1 MSKSAGKSLCVD
13 PYFKIMKDSAE
24 IKTVNM
30 DSSGDSGQIK
40 LKKEIGLTSAV
51 AIIVGVIVGSG
62 IFISPKGVLQEAGS
76 VGLSLSV
83 WSMCGV
89 ISLVGALCYAEL
101 GTCIL
106 KSGADYAYIG
116 EAFGHLPAFLYLWV
130 ALVIIMPTGNAITAL
145 TFAKYVL
152 QPIFPDCDIPS
163 EATRLLAALCI
174 TVLTFV
180 NCMNVKWATR
190 VQDIFTVTKIIALIM
205 IIITGFVKFFTNE
218 QVESFEEP
226 WDGSTTN
233 VGQIAFSF
241 YSGLFSYAGWNY
253 LNFVTEE
260 LKEPYKNLPRAIW
273 ISIPLVT
280 IIYVLAN
287 IAYFSV
293 LTPFDMLQSDAVA
306 VTFADRTYGVMSWIM
321 PVFVACSTFGSVNG
335 AIFTSAR
342 LYFVG
347 ARQGHLPGCLA
358 LISTKNFT
366 PLPALLFGC
375 VLTLVMLSSDD
386 IFALINYASFVESSF
401 IGLSIAG
408 MLYLRYSRPDMERPI
423 KVFIGFPIFF
433 MLICVFLIITPLTN
447 SPMECLMGILVV
459 SIGIPVYI
467 IGVMWESKP
476 RIFYDFMDR
485 ITILIQKACLAVKEE
500 LKED

>member
-1 MSKSAGKSLCVD
+1 MGEDFQV
-13 PYFKIMKDSAE
+13 
-24 IKTVNM
+24 VNA
-30 DSSGDSGQIK
+30 DGESDSGRIK
-40 LKKEIGLTSAV
+40 LKKEIGLHNAV

-62 IFISPKGVLQEAGS
+62 IFISPKGVLMEAGS

-83 WSMCGV
+83 WGMCGI

-152 QPIFPDCDIPS
+152 QPIFPDCEVPS
-163 EATRLLAALCI
+163 SAASLLAALCI
-174 TVLTFV
+174 TVLTFI
-180 NCMNVKWATR
+180 NCYNVKWATR
-190 VQDIFTVTKIIALIM
+190 VQDVFTVAKIIALVM
-205 IIITGFVKFFTNE
+205 IIITGIVKFVTND
-218 QVESFEEP
+218 QVESFDEP
-226 WDGSTTN
+226 WEGTTTN
-233 VGQIAFSF
+233 LGNIAFSF

-260 LKEPYKNLPRAIW
+260 LKDPYRNLPRAIW

-287 IAYFSV
+287 IAYFTV
-293 LTPFDMLQSDAVA
+293 LNPHEMLASDAVA
-306 VTFADRTYGVMSWIM
+306 VTFADRTYGVMKWIM
-321 PVFVACSTFGSVNG
+321 PVFVACSTFGGVNG

-347 ARQGHLPGCLA
+347 ARQGHLPGFLA
-358 LISTKNFT
+358 TISTKRFT
-366 PLPALLFGC
+366 PMPSLIFGC
-375 VLTLVMLSSDD
+375 IFSLIMLSFDD
-386 IFALINYASFVESSF
+386 VFALINYGSYVTSAFMAV
-401 IGLSIAG
+401 SIAA
-408 MLYLRYSRPDMERPI
+408 LLCLRYTQPDLKRPI

-433 MLICVFLIITPLTN
+433 MVICLFLMITPLTN
-447 SPMECLMGILVV
+447 SPMECFMGIIMVCT
-459 SIGIPVYI
+459 GIPVYI
-467 IGVMWESKP
+467 IGVMWKSKP
-476 RIFYDFMDR
+476 RVFTDLLEKFSLL
-485 ITILIQKACLAVKEE
+485 TQKTCMSVMEE
-500 LKED
+500 MEEMKED